1 MPLALSSH
9 NNWVQVKGNVW
20 TMDIFIFAAS
30 LCSFTWTTLQKK
42 KCDIGIPST
51 RSLSCLSW
59 TLNLQSLDLSYNLSR
74 SISSFRIENFNVFPF
89 SVQILVYSDWK
100 EGREE
105 KMEKGREENR
115 QIAVSSTGELE
126 ILFCENSMHLIERYD
141 KWKSILISIWL
152 EKGCLIAFGL

>member
-1 MPLALSSH
+1 MSE
-9 NNWVQVKGNVW
+9 QW
-20 TMDIFIFAAS
+20 TYLYLLLPCAHLLKLHS
-30 LCSFTWTTLQKK
+30 KK